1 MLQTIPPS
9 DCLMAREAASARED
23 GELSSLD
30 EARLDAHLRGCADCR
45 GFAGSLAGLT
55 SLLGGAEL
63 AQPSAPVFVQR
74 SRRPLLRMNAA
85 AAAVTIGVAAASS
98 FAVGHFV
105 GSERGG
111 PSATVGNTVS
121 ARSRE
126 PSPVLGMLR
135 RSRPGRMSGSEVIP
149 V

>member
-9 DCLMAREAASARED
+9 DCLTAREAASARAD

-30 EARLDAHLRGCADCR
+30 AARLDAHLRGCGDCR
-45 GFAGSLAGLT
+45 AFAGSLAGL
-55 SLLGGAEL
+55 SALLGGADLE
-63 AQPSAPVFVQR
+63 QPSAPVFVQR
-74 SRRPLLRMNAA
+74 SRRPVLRMNAA
-85 AAAVTIGVAAASS
+85 AAAVTIALAAASS

-111 PSATVGNTVS
+111 PSATVGSTIS
-121 ARSRE
+121 AGPQER
-126 PSPVLGMLR
+126 SPVLGMLR

>member
-9 DCLMAREAASARED
+9 DCIEAREAASARAD
-23 GELSSLD
+23 GELSSFD
-30 EARLDAHLRGCADCR
+30 AARLEAHLRGCPECR
-45 GFAGSLAGLT
+45 AFAGSLAGL
-55 SLLGGAEL
+55 SALLGGADLE
-63 AQPSAPVFVQR
+63 QPSAPVFVQR
-74 SRRPLLRMNAA
+74 RRRPALRLNAA
-85 AAAVTIGVAAASS
+85 AAAVTVALAAASS

-111 PSATVGNTVS
+111 PSATVGTTVS
-121 ARSRE
+121 AGPQQ

-135 RSRPGRMSGSEVIP
+135 RGRPGRMSGGEVIP

>member
-9 DCLMAREAASARED
+9 DCIEAREAASARAD
-23 GELSSLD
+23 GELSSFD
-30 EARLDAHLRGCADCR
+30 AARLDVHLRGCAECR
-45 GFAGSLAGLT
+45 AFAGSLAGLT
-55 SLLGGAEL
+55 ALLVGADLE
-63 AQPSAPVFVQR
+63 QPSAPAFVQR
-74 SRRPLLRMNAA
+74 RRRPVFRLNAA
-85 AAAVTIGVAAASS
+85 AAAVAIALAAASS

-121 ARSRE
+121 AGSEQR
-126 PSPVLGMLR
+126 SPVLGMLR
-135 RSRPGRMSGSEVIP
+135 RGRPGRMSGSQVIP